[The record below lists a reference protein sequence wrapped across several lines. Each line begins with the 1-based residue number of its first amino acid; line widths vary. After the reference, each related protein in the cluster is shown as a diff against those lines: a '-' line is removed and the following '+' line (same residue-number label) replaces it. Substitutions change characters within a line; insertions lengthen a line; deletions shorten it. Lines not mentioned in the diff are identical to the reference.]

1 MGSEQNPLLVSKI
14 GIIGAGI
21 SGIAAAK
28 ELRAYKPF
36 VFEATDSIGGVWKHC
51 SYNSTKLQSL
61 RCDYEFSDYPWPE
74 RDNMN
79 FPSHLEILEYLHS
92 YANHFDVMKLIHFN
106 TKVVEIRLVRDR
118 ETIDY
123 GTLLP
128 GQPVWKVAVKTNQSE
143 TLEWYAFEFLVICIG
158 KYGDIPKMPEF
169 PQNKGP
175 EVFKGKVMH
184 SLEYCKLD
192 KEAATELVRGKKAIV
207 VGYKKSGIDLAMECA
222 EANQGPEGQPCTMVK
237 YAVSKFVE
245 SYLTW
250 KLPLDKYGLRPEH
263 PFLEDYASCQM
274 AILPENFFEEAD
286 KGTIRFKRAFK
297 WWFWDGGIE
306 FEDNTKLEADI
317 VFLST
322 GFDGKKK
329 LKTILP
335 EPFRSLLEYPSGLM
349 PLYRATIHPLIPNMA
364 FVGYIESVAN
374 LHSAELRCKWLSG
387 LMDGLFKLPS
397 VEKMLEDTTKEIKVM
412 KSTTRFY
419 KRHCISTYSI
429 NHDDEIC
436 EDMGWASWRKKSWI
450 AELFSPYTSQD
461 YEEHK

>member
-1 MGSEQNPLLVSKI
+1 MGSEQNPVLVSKI

-28 ELRAYKPF
+28 ELRAYKPV

-61 RCDYEFSDYPWPE
+61 RCDYEFSDYPWPK

-92 YANHFDVMKLIHFN
+92 YANHFEVMKLIHFN
-106 TKVVEIRLVRDR
+106 TKVVEIRLVRDQ

-128 GQPVWKVAVKTNQSE
+128 GQPVWKLA
-143 TLEWYAFEFLVICIG
+143 WYAFEFLVICVG
-158 KYGDIPKMPEF
+158 KYGDIPKVPDFPE
-169 PQNKGP
+169 NKGP

-192 KEAATELVRGKKAIV
+192 KEAATELVRGKKTIV

-237 YAVSKFVE
+237 HAVSKFVE

-286 KGTIRFKRAFK
+286 KGNIRFKRASK
-297 WWFWDGGIE
+297 WWFWEGGIE
-306 FEDNTKLEADI
+306 LEDNTKLEADI
-317 VFLST
+317 VFLAT
-322 GFDGKKK
+322 GFDGKQK
-329 LKTILP
+329 LKTVLP
-335 EPFRSLLEYPSGLM
+335 EPFRK
-349 PLYRATIHPLIPNMA
+349 
-364 FVGYIESVAN
+364 
-374 LHSAELRCKWLSG
+374 LRCKWLSS
-387 LMDGLFKLPS
+387 LVDGMFKLPS
-397 VEKMLEDTTKEIKVM
+397 VEKMLEDATKEIKVM
-412 KSTTRFY
+412 KRTTRFY
-419 KRHCISTYSI
+419 KKHCISTYSI
-429 NHDDEIC
+429 NHDDELC
-436 EDMGWASWRKKSWI
+436 EEMGWRSWRKKSWI